1 MTMTRL
7 ERSRPWL
14 AALILAASLTF
25 DRAGAAEPFRVPGQW
40 TPRVEGLA
48 ATLKERPA
56 TALAPADP
64 ATAAQAALGAVLF
77 RSPYVLGPVAR
88 RMGLSCDAC
97 HSNGAANGAF
107 FLDGLSGRP
116 GTVDLTSAPFGAGA
130 DDGKVDPLAIPNLHG
145 VARTA
150 PYGHDGAIPTLRAFV
165 RHVVVDEFAG
175 DEPSAAVLDALDA
188 YLGRLDFPANRL
200 IDAQGRLTA
209 AAPADARRG
218 EALFERPFPRDA
230 ALSCAG
236 CHTPAAGFT
245 DRRRHD
251 VGTGGEFDTPSL
263 RNSAS
268 AAALFH
274 DGRAATLDEAV
285 AHFDRFFALGLDAR
299 QRADLVAYLTAI
311 GAADRPTEPVTLA
324 GDLKRHEEGVAALGT
339 ALRQRDAALADLVAA
354 TLRLDL
360 GAIAERFDGP
370 DQAPARAA
378 LAAWSRALGEIDDE
392 AASGRFEAAEAAL
405 ARYRVALPAG
415 AATLIAAAP
424 ASLYDAARLERFL
437 AVRDEAK

>member
-1 MTMTRL
+1 MRGMG
-7 ERSRPWL
+7 RSRPGLIAVLL
-14 AALILAASLTF
+14 AVSLTF
-25 DRAGAAEPFRVPGQW
+25 VRGAAAEPFRVPGQW
-40 TPRVEGLA
+40 TPKVEGLA
-48 ATLKERPA
+48 TTLKERPA
-56 TALAPADP
+56 AALAPADP
-64 ATAAQAALGAVLF
+64 ATAAQAALDAVLF

-107 FLDGLSGRP
+107 FLEGLSSRP

-130 DDGKVDPLAIPNLHG
+130 DNGKVDPLAIPNLHG
-145 VARTA
+145 AARTA

-175 DEPSAAVLDALDA
+175 DEPSAAVLDALEA
-188 YLGRLDFPANRL
+188 YLGRLDFPPNRL

-209 AAPADARRG
+209 AAPADAKRG

-230 ALSCAG
+230 ALSCAA
-236 CHTPAAGFT
+236 CHTPAADFT

-263 RNSAS
+263 RNSAA

-274 DGRAATLDEAV
+274 DGRAASLDAAV
-285 AHFDRFFALGLDAR
+285 AHFDRFFALGLDTR
-299 QRADLVAYLTAI
+299 QRADLVAYLEAI

-360 GAIAERFDGP
+360 GAIAERFDGAEQ
-370 DQAPARAA
+370 DAARAV

-392 AASGRFEAAEAAL
+392 AAAGRFAEAEAAL
-405 ARYRVALPAG
+405 ARYRAALPAG
-415 AATLIAAAP
+415 SATLTAAAP
-424 ASLYDAARLERFL
+424 RSLYDTARLDRFL
-437 AVRDEAK
+437 AARDGAK